1 MINERKEAAE
11 KRVKS
16 WLEHPSD
23 KVFEGDCKHAA
34 ILAKFIMNS
43 LGHSVRLV
51 ERLYPGRLAG
61 HIVMY
66 IINNDGNPVWVDFA
80 GFNSLDKSDQSPLPP
95 CSPND
100 NCMPPPA
107 PEPYPI
113 PNPKPS
119 PCPTCIPYPIP
130 EPEPTAPFLS
140 YLLTT
145 IMILGMNYVTNKLV
159 SILKENEIAKAHI
172 V

>member
-1 MINERKEAAE
+1 
-11 KRVKS
+11 
-16 WLEHPSD
+16 
-23 KVFEGDCKHAA
+23 
-34 ILAKFIMNS
+34 MNS

-51 ERLYPGRLAG
+51 ERLYPGRSAG

-66 IINNDGNPVWVDFA
+66 IKDNDGNPVWVDFS
-80 GFNSLDKSDQSPLPP
+80 GFNSLDKSDQLPLPP

-145 IMILGMNYVTNKLV
+145 IMVLGMNYATNKLV
-159 SILKENEIAKAHI
+159 SILKEDEIAKAHI